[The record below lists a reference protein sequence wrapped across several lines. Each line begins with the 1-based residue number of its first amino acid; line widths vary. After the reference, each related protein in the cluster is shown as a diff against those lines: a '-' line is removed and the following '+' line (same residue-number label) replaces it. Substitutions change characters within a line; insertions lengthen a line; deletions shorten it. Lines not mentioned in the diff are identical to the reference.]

1 MIAARCSFCY
11 YIRRGGG
18 YTMSFQIIGD
28 SCMDLTAAMEQ
39 DSAHFRTIPLR
50 LEVGG
55 TTITDDKRFQ
65 QADFLRR
72 VKASP
77 DCPKTACPSP
87 EDFLHAFEEGPEN
100 LFVITLS
107 EHLSGTFNAACI
119 AKTLFE
125 EKYGTGSKNIAV
137 IGSDSGCAGETRLGL
152 LCFDLCQSGVS
163 FAETQERLR
172 AYVPKLQTF
181 FVLEDLSTLRKNG
194 RLSGT
199 AAFFATALNIK
210 PVLYAVGGEIRKF
223 DQARGVERALRRMCA
238 AAVEHA
244 KKAGTLHGSFHGSFH
259 DPKHDL
265 LPADRIKNRTALP
278 LRAVIAHCNAPDR
291 AAFVREELLRLAPF
305 DEIDIAPTHG
315 VSTVYA
321 SDGGIVVAI

>member
-1 MIAARCSFCY
+1 
-11 YIRRGGG
+11 
-18 YTMSFQIIGD
+18 
-28 SCMDLTAAMEQ
+28 MDLT
-39 DSAHFRTIPLR
+39 DSMKKNPEHFRTVPLQ

-55 TTITDDKRFQ
+55 ITITDDEHFQ

-87 EDFLHAFEEGPEN
+87 DDFLRAFEEGPEN

-119 AKTLFE
+119 AKDLFE
-125 EKYGTGSKNIAV
+125 EKHGAGSKNIAV

-152 LCFDLCQSGVS
+152 LCCDLCKSGIS
-163 FAETQERLR
+163 FTEAADRLR

-210 PVLYAVGGEIRKF
+210 PVLCAIGGEIQKF
-223 DQARGVERALRRMCA
+223 DQTRGVERALRRMCA

-244 KKAGTLHGSFHGSFH
+244 RKAGSLPGT
-259 DPKHDL
+259 
-265 LPADRIKNRTALP
+265 LPADRIKSRSALP
-278 LRAVIAHCNAPDR
+278 LRAVIAHCNAPER
-291 AAFVREELLRLAPF
+291 AVFVREELQRLAPF

>member
-1 MIAARCSFCY
+1 
-11 YIRRGGG
+11 
-18 YTMSFQIIGD
+18 MSFQIIGD
-28 SCMDLTAAMEQ
+28 SCMDLTDTMEK
-39 DSAHFRTIPLR
+39 DHAHFRTVPLR

-55 TTITDDKRFQ
+55 VTIIDDEVFR
-65 QADFLRR
+65 QADFLQR

-87 EDFLHAFEEGPEN
+87 EDFLRAFEDGPED

-119 AKTLFE
+119 AKKLFE
-125 EKYGTGSKNIAV
+125 EQHGADNKNIAV
-137 IGSDSGCAGETRLGL
+137 ISSDSGCAGETRLGL
-152 LCFDLCQSGVS
+152 LCYDLCCRETP
-163 FAETQERLR
+163 FAEIVERLH

-210 PVLYAVGGEIRKF
+210 PVLHAVGGEIRKF
-223 DQARGVERALRRMCA
+223 DQTRGVERALRRMCA
-238 AAVEHA
+238 AATEQA
-244 KKAGTLHGSFHGSFH
+244 KKIGTLRSAAH
-259 DPKHDL
+259 
-265 LPADRIKNRTALP
+265 PADRIKSRLALP
-278 LRAVIAHCNAPDR
+278 VRAVIAHCNAPER
-291 AAFVREELLRLAPF
+291 AAFVREELLRIVPF
-305 DEIDIAPTHG
+305 DEIDIVPTHG

-321 SDGGIVVAI
+321 SDGGVVLAI

>member
-1 MIAARCSFCY
+1 ME
-11 YIRRGGG
+11 
-18 YTMSFQIIGD
+18 FQIIGD
-28 SCMDLTAAMEQ
+28 SCMDLCGTMLADPQ
-39 DSAHFRTIPLR
+39 HFKTVPLQ

-55 TTITDDKRFQ
+55 VTTIDDDTFD
-65 QADFLRR
+65 QASFLQR
-72 VKASP
+72 VKACP

-87 EDFLHAFEEGPEN
+87 EAFLAAYEESRGDV
-100 LFVITLS
+100 FVITLS
-107 EHLSGTFNAACI
+107 EHLSGTVNAARI
-119 AKTLFE
+119 AKELYD
-125 EKYGTGSKNIAV
+125 EKHGAGSKNIAV

-152 LCFDLCQSGVS
+152 LCYDLCRKGLS
-163 FAETQERLR
+163 FSETAERLQ

-223 DQARGVERALRRMCA
+223 DQARGVERALRKMCS

-244 KKAGTLHGSFHGSFH
+244 RQAGTLQNG
-259 DPKHDL
+259 
-265 LPADRIKNRTALP
+265 LPSGRIKSRLDLP
-278 LRAVIAHCNAPDR
+278 LRAVVAHCNAPER
-291 AAFVREELLRLAPF
+291 ALFVKEELLRLAPF
-305 DEIDIAPTHG
+305 DEIDIVPTHG

-321 SDGGIVVAI
+321 SDGGVVVAI